1 MGCYSDPEPEPQP
14 FPPEYLSEYPPEYPP
29 ELPQTKTPFTVAM
42 RGALQQ
48 DQLRQIQFYLSGSI
62 TLIKEEHQGN
72 TGVEL
77 GRVITTS
84 GQNLKE
90 VYIPVETQ
98 GIFVSDDEHGI
109 LNISFENDAII
120 CFVPNRNK
128 DRYELMLN
136 IKDGHMVVNYGNIDY
151 EVSLTQAELP
161 YLLVINEEKKDDF
174 VDRRTVSGRSV
185 Y

>member
-14 FPPEYLSEYPPEYPP
+14 LPPEDLWEYPPEFPP
-29 ELPQTKTPFTVAM
+29 DPPQTMTPFTVAM
-42 RGALQQ
+42 RGTLQR
-48 DQLRQIQFYLSGSI
+48 DQLSQIQFYLSGSI
-62 TLIKEEHQGN
+62 TLIKEERQGN
-72 TGVEL
+72 TDVES

-90 VYIPVETQ
+90 VYLPVETQ
-98 GIFVSDDEHGI
+98 GIFISDDEHGI
-109 LNISFENDAII
+109 LSISFENDAII
-120 CFVPNRNK
+120 CFVPNKNK

-161 YLLVINEEKKDDF
+161 YLLVINEQKTDDF